1 MADKTLKINVE
12 VGTTNI
18 DALEAKLSKLQTD
31 IKSKG
36 IGTDEFKQLSSQIQ
50 EVTKQLEVANNKVQ
64 GFTAEKKIM
73 AMDGAIKTLAGTV
86 SGVVGVFGLLGV
98 ESDKLGEFEK
108 KAASAIAF
116 GMGIKDVSEG
126 FQQLAKSEALATIG
140 AKLFGNTLKTAL
152 VSTGIG
158 ALVVALGVIVAYW
171 DDIMAAVSGVSTE
184 TQDLLEKQEAG
195 VAAEEAKL
203 TTLNGQDNILKLQG
217 KSEDDI
223 IKLKQKQ
230 TKEVIKQLEAQLIT
244 QEEIKKAQVDTAK
257 RNAEILQNVIRL
269 VSAPLTLLLAG
280 IDAAGKAFGKDFGLE
295 QGFSGGLAKMV
306 FDPKEVEDEGNKAI
320 DATKKK
326 LAELKNQDA
335 GFTLSLN
342 KSADDRKKKAAEDGK
357 AEADRLKAEAEAKKK
372 AAQDEINTN
381 EALQQS
387 IDELAA
393 ARLKKSTD
401 EIQQIRDEEAIKE
414 QAYLREVQRIKDLM
428 ALEAVG
434 SNEYK
439 ALQTELN
446 NLDATRTAERITAED
461 NVTAKQKEEQQKRV
475 EAVLAQRDLDLAIKE
490 EQNALDELDFQKRE
504 AQYALDTELA
514 IQRSTLE
521 RDALLA
527 NTELTESQRTGII
540 DLYAQREQNIKKQ
553 AERDELERKRLL
565 EQQKLSVVADG
576 FGALASIFGESSK
589 AGKAFAI
596 SQALI
601 NTYLGVTTA
610 LSTPSVLPQPFAT
623 IQKIAAVAIS
633 LATGLKAVKQ
643 IAATPPMA
651 ASAGSGGSAS
661 VPAVGGA
668 AMSGAGATPALPAQT
683 PRVPEINPFQTIRAY
698 VLSGDVRSGQEAEKK
713 IELRRTI

>member
-12 VGTTNI
+12 VGTTSI
-18 DALEAKLSKLQTD
+18 DALETKLKTLQD
-31 IKSKG
+31 SIKTKG
-36 IGTDEFKQLSSQIQ
+36 VGTQEFNQLSTQIQ
-50 EVTKQLEVANNKVQ
+50 SVTAQLEQANNKVR
-64 GFTAEKKIM
+64 GFDAEKKIM
-73 AMDGAIKTLAGTV
+73 AMDGAIKTLSGTV

-152 VSTGIG
+152 VASGIG

-184 TQDLLEKQEAG
+184 TQDLLETQQKG

-223 IKLKQKQ
+223 IKLKQAQ
-230 TKEVIKQLEAQLIT
+230 TKEVIKQLEGQLVT
-244 QEEIKKAQVDTAK
+244 QEAIKKAQVETAE
-257 RNAEILQNVIRL
+257 RNKTILQNIIRL

-295 QGFSGGLAKMV
+295 EGFSGGIAKMV
-306 FDPKEVEDEGNKAI
+306 FNPEEVAKEGDKAI
-320 DATKKK
+320 DETKKK
-326 LAELKNQDA
+326 LLELKNQDA
-335 GFTLSLN
+335 GFTLTLN
-342 KSADDRKKKAAEDGK
+342 KNAADRKKKAAEDSK

-372 AAQDEINTN
+372 AAQDEINAN

-401 EIQQIRDEEAIKE
+401 EIQQIRDEEAVKE

-434 SNEYK
+434 SVEYK

-446 NLDATRTAERITAED
+446 NLDATRASEKITAEQ
-461 NVTAKQKEEQQKRV
+461 NITLKQQEEQQKRV
-475 EAVLAQRDLDLAIKE
+475 EAALAQRDLDLAIE
-490 EQNALDELDFQKRE
+490 EEKLALEEEKYAQKT
-504 AQYALDTELA
+504 ALEVE
-514 IQRSTLE
+514 RNTLE
-521 RDALLA
+521 RDAALA
-527 NTELTESQRTGII
+527 NTELTEAQRTGII
-540 DLYAQREQNIKKQ
+540 ELYSQREQNIKKQ
-553 AERDELERKRLL
+553 AEKDEKERKQIL
-565 EQQKLSVVADG
+565 EQQKLAIVADG
-576 FGALASIFGESSK
+576 LGAIASILGEGSK
-589 AGKAFAI
+589 VGKAFAV
-596 SQALI
+596 SQALM
-601 NTYLGVTTA
+601 NTYLGVTQ
-610 LSTPSVLPQPFAT
+610 VLANKTTIPEPFGT
-623 IQKIAAVAIS
+623 IQKVVSIAGV
-633 LATGLKAVKQ
+633 LATGFKAVKQ
-643 IAATPPMA
+643 ITATPPMA
-651 ASAGSGGSAS
+651 TSAGGASMTAPSA
-661 VPAVGGA
+661 PAT
-668 AMSGAGATPALPAQT
+668 MTSGASLPAQA
-683 PRVPEINPFQTIRAY
+683 PKVPEINPFQTIRAY
-698 VLSGDVRSGQEAEKK
+698 VLAGDVRSGQEADKR
-713 IELRRTI
+713 IELRRTV

>member
-1 MADKTLKINVE
+1 MAEKTLKINVE
-12 VGTTNI
+12 VGTTSI
-18 DALEAKLSKLQTD
+18 DALETKLSKLQAD
-31 IKSKG
+31 IKTKG
-36 IGTDEFKQLSSQIQ
+36 IGTEEFKTLSTQIQ
-50 EVTKQLEVANNKVQ
+50 AVTRELEVANTKVQ

-73 AMDGAIKTLAGTV
+73 AMDGAIKTLSGTV

-152 VSTGIG
+152 VASGIG
-158 ALVVALGVIVAYW
+158 AIVVALGLIVAYW
-171 DDIMAAVSGVSTE
+171 DDIMGAVSGVSSETKNLLE
-184 TQDLLEKQEAG
+184 TQEKG

-203 TTLNGQDNILKLQG
+203 GTLNGQDNILKLQG

-223 IKLKQKQ
+223 IKMKQKQ

-244 QEEIKKAQVDTAK
+244 QEEIKKAQVETAK
-257 RNAEILQNVIRL
+257 RNADILQNIIRL
-269 VSAPLTLLLAG
+269 VSLPLTLLLAG

-295 QGFSGGLAKMV
+295 AGFSGGLAKMV
-306 FDPKEVEDEGNKAI
+306 FDPAAVEEEGNKTI

-326 LAELKNQDA
+326 LLELKNQDA

-342 KSADDRKKKAAEDGK
+342 KSADDKKKKGADDAK

-387 IDELAA
+387 MDELAA

-401 EIQQIRDEEAIKE
+401 EIQQIRDEEAVKE

-446 NLDATRTAERITAED
+446 NLDATRASEKISAED
-461 NVTAKQKEEQQKRV
+461 NITAKQKEEQQKRV
-475 EAVLAQRDLDLAIKE
+475 EAVLAQRDLELAIKE
-490 EQNALDELDFQKRE
+490 EQNALDELDFQKKE
-504 AQYALDTELA
+504 AQYVLDTELA
-514 IQRSTLE
+514 VQRNTLE

-540 DLYAQREQNIKKQ
+540 DLYTQKEKNIKTQ
-553 AERDELERKRLL
+553 AERDELERKKLL
-565 EQQKLSVVADG
+565 EQQKLSVVGDA

-610 LSTPSVLPQPFAT
+610 LSAPSVLPQPFAI
-623 IQKIAAVAIS
+623 IQKVAAVAIS

-651 ASAGSGGSAS
+651 ASAGGGGGST

-668 AMSGAGATPALPAQT
+668 ASGAAGATLPAQA
-683 PRVPEINPFQTIRAY
+683 PKIPEINPFQTIRAY
-698 VLSGDVRSGQEAEKK
+698 VLAGDVRSGQEADKR
-713 IELRRTI
+713 IELRRTV